1 MPVKHGMA
9 IKDKIWIASRKLIE
23 QSDYRAPNVVLV
35 PDKWR
40 KTHDIVREDLGIQ
53 MVRFAEYG
61 VNNRECVAIFHA
73 DYIVAF
79 ERIWPDWDLD
89 DPRDR
94 EKRKLGKLHF
104 YVSGDYHK
112 ITEAAVMLSLSDHK

>member
-1 MPVKHGMA
+1 MPVKHGMES
-9 IKDKIWIASRKLIE
+9 IKDKIWISARKLIE
-23 QSDYRAPNVVLV
+23 QSGYGAPNVVLV

-61 VNNRECVAIFHA
+61 LNNRECVAIFHA

-79 ERIWPDWDLD
+79 ERTWPDWDLD

-104 YVSGDYHK
+104 YASGDYHK
-112 ITEAAVMLSLSDHK
+112 ITEVSVFLSMAD